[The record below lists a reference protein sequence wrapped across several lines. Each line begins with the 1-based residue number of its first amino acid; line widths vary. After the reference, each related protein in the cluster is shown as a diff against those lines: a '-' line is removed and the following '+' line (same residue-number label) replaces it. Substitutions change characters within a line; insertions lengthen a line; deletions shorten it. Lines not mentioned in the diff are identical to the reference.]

1 MQSTGIAKTGLSPAM
16 KQRILGYARNPEQ
29 MAFFHAVPFET
40 GISCTIWVSQNE
52 DYPALLVSSTPGRLI
67 DPPDD
72 ALVVGFDETTPYTD
86 VNEWLADNHHL
97 LAALAR
103 QEIDV
108 GGFYDGM
115 KRHRPS

>member
-1 MQSTGIAKTGLSPAM
+1 MQSTGIPRTGLSPAM

-29 MAFFHAVPFET
+29 MAFFHAVPSET
-40 GISCTIWVSQNE
+40 GISRTIWVSQND

-72 ALVVGFDETTPYTD
+72 TLVVGFDETTPYTD
-86 VNEWLADNHHL
+86 VNEWLADNHDL
-97 LAALAR
+97 LAPLAR

-108 GGFYDGM
+108 GGYYDGM